1 MTFVSPRKSKR
12 IALKPIK
19 EKSLS
24 FKSEDDGKMLE
35 SKLTRFAKK
44 IQKVHEIQKFSERIK
59 KKKRTSIA
67 KKKKGERYEKRVGN

>member
-12 IALKPIK
+12 IALKAIK

-35 SKLTRFAKK
+35 GKLTRFAKK
-44 IQKVHEIQKFSERIK
+44 FKKYMKFKNSQNE
-59 KKKRTSIA
+59 
-67 KKKKGERYEKRVGN
+67 